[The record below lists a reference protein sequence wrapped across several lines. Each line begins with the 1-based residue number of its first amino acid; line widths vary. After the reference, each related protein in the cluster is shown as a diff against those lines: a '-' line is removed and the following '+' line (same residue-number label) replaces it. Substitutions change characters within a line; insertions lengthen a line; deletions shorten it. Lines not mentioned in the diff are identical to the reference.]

1 MFMIICSIANID
13 VCGLRLTATDWLDL
27 ITVIFDRYLLQSSKS
42 VTFALFPERVAVH
55 VFTAELT
62 YYVQTTDDKCPTE
75 NYTQSNKNKEID
87 VCHFGMIL
95 ESAESRLQCYELRT
109 LTRSDLQTGCAEYVN
124 VL

>member
-13 VCGLRLTATDWLDL
+13 VCVPRLTATDWLDL
-27 ITVIFDRYLLQSSKS
+27 ITVIFYRYLLQSSKS
-42 VTFALFPERVAVH
+42 VTFALFAERVAVH
-55 VFTAELT
+55 VFAAELT

-95 ESAESRLQCYELRT
+95 ESAEIRLQCYKFRT
-109 LTRSDLQTGCAEYVN
+109 LTSSDLQTGCAKYVN